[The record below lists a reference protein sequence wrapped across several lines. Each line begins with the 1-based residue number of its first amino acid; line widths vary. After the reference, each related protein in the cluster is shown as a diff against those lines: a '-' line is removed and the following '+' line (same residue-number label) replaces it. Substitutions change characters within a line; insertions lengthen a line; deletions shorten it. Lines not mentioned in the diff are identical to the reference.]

1 MEIESLDLYQS
12 KMVYT
17 QFVNAKSKDVGDGC
31 MQVLTEIQKNK
42 DKGTRLAVVCTVAKE
57 LVDQYDLNITDLFTV
72 VGNRMNKA
80 RLEKI
85 PELLTVKRF
94 IKEGEL

>member
-1 MEIESLDLYQS
+1 MEIESLELAKS

-17 QFVNAKSKDVGDGC
+17 QFVNAKSSDVGNGC
-31 MQVLTEIQKNK
+31 MQVLNEIQKSS
-42 DKGTRLAVVCTVAKE
+42 DKGTRLAVVCTIAKE

-80 RLEKI
+80 RMEKI
-85 PELLTVKRF
+85 PELLTVRRF
-94 IKEGEL
+94 IKEGEI

>member
-1 MEIESLDLYQS
+1 
-12 KMVYT
+12 MVYT
-17 QFVNAKSKDVGDGC
+17 QFVNADSKAVGDGC
-31 MQVLTEIQKNK
+31 MKVLNEIQKDSNK
-42 DKGTRLAVVCTVAKE
+42 GIRLAVICMIAKE

-80 RLEKI
+80 RIEKI

-94 IKEGEL
+94 IREGEL